1 MNSTLPWTF
10 GQGRTH
16 VSGWRY
22 ESRTDPPP
30 TPKARPWRPMP
41 FMPQR
46 QVGIT
51 NPTVAE
57 MHDWAGSTISFLRLT
72 EQDGG
77 QHDRK
82 HTGLQTIG

>member
-1 MNSTLPWTF
+1 
-10 GQGRTH
+10 
-16 VSGWRY
+16 
-22 ESRTDPPP
+22 
-30 TPKARPWRPMP
+30 MP

-77 QHDRK
+77 QHDCQ